1 MRCQAMKIN
10 KKFTKA
16 ARRMLSVAVCL
27 VMMFTTFFIFDP
39 AVLSELFP
47 KASAW
52 NFTTYATSTNGDKA
66 GLSINTSAKTVTVNT
81 SNGFAYFLSHMTSE
95 FQGYT
100 VTLNTDVYMQPSM
113 GATSV
118 NYDYNDSDTTAWYGV
133 LDGNGHCVSNYRYF
147 FKDSRNNDI
156 RFIGLIRKMC
166 GGEVKNLTLLNSF
179 VYCANTGTGKKQKKE
194 MIATGA
200 LIGGISNDSNSLAS
214 EVKITNVTIDNA
226 YVNGYSYGGDASRSR
241 DVGGFAG
248 NVGNKVTFTD
258 CKITNSKIQP
268 GRSDSNYDGYN
279 QNAGAFVGWTNSSIT
294 ITNTTQAVSVSNTTV
309 YRDGTGDAGHAMLI
323 GNSEGENST
332 IIKNVITEGTVY
344 GSWYTGGMVGNT
356 WGSFTA
362 ENCINRAKV
371 VGNGDNVGGLVGR
384 VGDKKDHASYNSSV
398 SMKNCTNEG
407 SVSNNGK
414 TTAGGLIGWLN
425 NSTYATEISYCTNK
439 GSVTSGKDYA
449 GGIIGAD
456 DGTKSCT
463 ILNANNYGSITAQGR
478 SGGIVGRTRRSINF
492 TNCINNAKIT
502 TTRTDSKEAY
512 AGGIIG
518 ENLDSGKLVFTNC
531 VNNGEISNSRDGAGG
546 IIGRMVPAA
555 SGATFTNC
563 ENNGK
568 ITSGTWYV
576 GGMVGLSDNNNPVT
590 IENCRNNGDI
600 LTSTQYVGGIIGRIY
615 GKLTMKN
622 TVNTKSVTG
631 AQFTAGLCAWIQ
643 DDGCE
648 ITNCLNTGTV
658 STNGNSHGAG
668 ILSTVESQAN
678 NPTWKITNCVNTGD
692 IKNGVSAI
700 GGILGYMGNLDNPG
714 TVIISDCI
722 NKGNIDVT
730 GNDVGGIVG
739 NLNNHGS
746 STQHHKYTNCYN
758 YGNISSSSGSTEGV
772 FVGGI
777 VGKEYGF
784 AEFNGCRNYGTVNAS
799 STSAN
804 SISGGI
810 CGWIQDDTS
819 SFADC
824 INYGKVT
831 AKNNIGGIL
840 GEVSNAYNGT
850 SFSFTQCGNYGGLS
864 ATTNNFADMGGIVG
878 KLNAKEST
886 VKIYMSKCFNGNGN
900 DGRIA
905 SVSYKAKNAGGLFG
919 EVNQQAVIA
928 DSYNNASSISS
939 GTNAGGLIG
948 TNNGNTALAYNSFS
962 VTASVSNLA
971 GSGSVTQYGC
981 FTNTMGKGTAALA
994 TLNTTRTVSGISS
1007 VGNAYDYK
1015 QGVNKDYPALKW
1027 QLNTLTKNV
1036 GRNLLADLIADTAN
1050 SGYSAQGSS
1059 YSIKL
1064 DGITKTYYPT
1074 YTKTVNGITVT
1085 YSTLTETFTLS
1096 GTPTATGSFNIL
1108 SVSNPEAKSA
1118 FASAYYVGGNAMG
1131 CSTTVFSTTIGRTGK
1146 VHALKSVSAG
1156 ETVNVSV
1163 YVTPNVPVQFDNYK
1177 FHASMDYVN
1186 NVTATS
1192 GALIDLHST
1201 YSGLGTPTKT
1211 GYKFLGWYTQRS
1223 SGSRIA
1229 DGSTVANFGT
1239 PSFDDTLDRDVDI
1252 YAHWDPIS
1260 YTVRYNGNG
1269 ATSGSTTSSSHTY
1282 DEEKNLTAN
1291 GFFREFDV
1299 NLDYCNGRE
1308 TETLTATSNFL
1319 GWATSENGNK
1329 VYKDK
1334 QSVKNLTTED
1344 GKIIDLY
1351 AKWAADSSVELPTP
1365 TMTGYTFDGWYT
1377 SDGTKVSQTFTPTA
1391 PTNLTAHWTP
1401 ITYTVSYDGNGGSGS
1416 TASSTHTYD
1425 VAKNL
1430 TKNGFERKFTVT
1442 FNYND
1447 GRTETRTV
1455 NAVSTFTGW
1464 ICSKDGKTYADGAEV
1479 KNLTDK
1485 SETITMTA
1493 QWTDASVDI
1502 PTPARSGYTFSG
1514 WTDQEGNQVSG
1525 RITPTKDITL
1535 TANWDAI
1542 TYTVSYD
1549 GNGGSGTTAS
1559 STHTYDVAQ
1568 NLTKNGFERKFTVTF
1583 NYNDGVTSNTVSTV
1597 KSDFNGWLCSKDKKI
1612 YADEAEVKNLTDESE
1627 TIKMTAR
1634 WTDKTVTVPETE
1646 RENYIFLGWFDAQGN
1661 EYKGTFTPTSDLV
1674 ITAKWQEKAK
1684 YTVTF
1689 KNGDEILQQS
1699 EWYIDTMPVFNGTE
1713 PTKESDNRYEYT
1725 FSGWSPEITKV
1736 TGETTYEAQ
1745 FTATEHH
1752 FNSVKVDGE
1761 THRSECACGY
1771 KLESTKHNIELK
1783 DGKYTCKDCGYVVPD
1798 FTAVTA
1804 DGATLT
1810 KTLRADMTTKYLVAT
1825 VSYPNASKPNK
1836 EGKYFVYWYDRASG
1850 EIVSAFTT
1858 YSFFLTKEVD
1868 IIPIFATQKDYYTER
1883 AKATT
1888 VLRMVGCKQ
1897 NEDKSYS
1904 ILAERSISSS
1914 AGSINSHGMIY
1925 TTDASLE
1932 NSLDWEHR
1940 DVDGVKLLTAQRTS
1954 TVRTGLYEAKITGA
1968 ESGVVYARPYIVLVK
1983 ADGSTETMYGKVVT
1997 YNLLTSTQA
2006 AESDVLSTDSYDLS
2020 DISAEEPVTPT
2031 EPTEKNPLEKIA
2043 DFFAKLVEI
2052 IKTILSFFGLTGV
2065 AR

>member
-1 MRCQAMKIN
+1 MRCQSMKIN

-27 VMMFTTFFIFDP
+27 VMMFTTFFIFEP
-39 AVLSELFP
+39 SVL
-47 KASAW
+47 KITASAAAW
-52 NFTTYATSTNGDKA
+52 NGITDATSGTDYTVSGTTMHIKTPNG
-66 GLSINTSAKTVTVNT
+66 L
-81 SNGFAYFLSHMTSE
+81 AYFISNLGSYSSWTVYLDNDVDLNNNDDFPRNSTV
-95 FQGYT
+95 FTGTFNGQGKTIYNYKNE
-100 VTLNTDVYMQPSM
+100 VGYKDDNIGFFNFAS
-113 GATSV
+113 GATFLNIKFSNAYV
-118 NYDYNDSDTTAWYGV
+118 GNFDGQYQGGDND
-133 LDGNGHCVSNYRYF
+133 
-147 FKDSRNNDI
+147 
-156 RFIGLIRKMC
+156 
-166 GGEVKNLTLLNSF
+166 
-179 VYCANTGTGKKQKKE
+179 GTGY
-194 MIATGA
+194 
-200 LIGGISNDSNSLAS
+200 GILVGKVNSSNITTT
-214 EVKITNVTIDNA
+214 VTNVTVEKSTVSGRA
-226 YVNGYSYGGDASRSR
+226 
-241 DVGGFAG
+241 DVGGIFGTVNGA
-248 NVGNKVTFTD
+248 VSFSECHVSA
-258 CKITNSKIQP
+258 KI
-268 GRSDSNYDGYN
+268 DSVRKGGHGSLSNCLGGMIGY
-279 QNAGAFVGWTNSSIT
+279 TNSSAT
-294 ITNTTQAVSVSNTTV
+294 IKDCTYSNFGS
-309 YRDGTGDAGHAMLI
+309 DGINGRQRSGGMIGHCDGSL
-323 GNSEGENST
+323 T
-332 IIKNVITEGTVY
+332 IKNSKNYGTI
-344 GSWYTGGMVGNT
+344 SA
-356 WGSFTA
+356 S
-362 ENCINRAKV
+362 
-371 VGNGDNVGGLVGR
+371 GDSPSDLGGLVGKATGA
-384 VGDKKDHASYNSSV
+384 VDFYNNENRGTL
-398 SMKNCTNEG
+398 KNDN
-407 SVSNNGK
+407 V
-414 TTAGGLIGWLN
+414 TTGGMIGWLANGSNTTKIENCN
-425 NSTYATEISYCTNK
+425 NYGSITN
-439 GSVTSGKDYA
+439 GGDYA

-456 DGTKSCT
+456 DGTGFGTVS
-463 ILNANNYGSITAQGR
+463 NAHNFGAITGGR
-478 SGGIVGRTRRSINF
+478 YAGGIVGRTKRQMKLL
-492 TNCINNAKIT
+492 NCVNESSATIT
-502 TTRTDSKEAY
+502 TTTNNKKKTDTC

-518 ENLDSGKLVFTNC
+518 KNQDARQVVIENCTNNGSVKASRDYAGGIMGYLDASNSGATFKNC
-531 VNNGEISNSRDGAGG
+531 VNNGSVKNGVSAGAWYAGG
-546 IIGRMVPAA
+546 ILAA
-555 SGATFTNC
+555 SGN
-563 ENNGK
+563 
-568 ITSGTWYV
+568 
-576 GGMVGLSDNNNPVT
+576 DNPVT
-590 IENCRNNGDI
+590 FENCRNNADVGNAMNR
-600 LTSTQYVGGIIGRIY
+600 TGGITGHVK
-615 GKLTMKN
+615 GPLTMKN
-622 TVNTKSVTG
+622 SVNTGNISG
-631 AQFTAGLCAWIQ
+631 AQFTAGLCAWIE

-658 STNGNSHGAG
+658 STNSNSNGAG
-668 ILSTVESQAN
+668 ILSTVQSQAN

-692 IKNGVSAI
+692 IKDGVSAI

-722 NKGNIDVT
+722 NKGNIDAT

-739 NLNNHGS
+739 NLYNHGS

-758 YGNISSSSGSTEGV
+758 YGNITSSSGNTDGV

-784 AEFNGCRNYGTVNAS
+784 AEFNGCRNYGTVDAS

-810 CGWIQDDTS
+810 CGWIEDDTS

-886 VKIYMSKCFNGNGN
+886 VKIYMSKCFNGNGK

-919 EVNQQAVIA
+919 EVNKQAVIA

-948 TNNGNTALAYNSFS
+948 TNNGNTTLAYNSFS

-994 TLNTTRTVSGISS
+994 DLNKTRSVPGISS

-1015 QGVNKDYPALKW
+1015 QGVNNDYPALKW

-1036 GRNLLADLIADTAN
+1036 GRNLIADLIADTAK

-1085 YSTLTETFTLS
+1085 YDTMSDLFTLS
-1096 GTPTATGSFNIL
+1096 GTPTATGTFNIL
-1108 SVSNPEAKSA
+1108 SGTNTEAKSGY
-1118 FASAYYVGGNAMG
+1118 ASAYYVGGNAMG
-1131 CSTTVFSTTIGRTGK
+1131 CSATVFSTTIGRTGS
-1146 VHALKSVSAG
+1146 VHALRSVSTG

-1229 DGSTVANFGT
+1229 DGSTVANFGI
-1239 PSFDDTLDRDVDI
+1239 PKFDDTLDRDVDI
-1252 YAHWDPIS
+1252 YAHWDPIT
-1260 YTVRYNGNG
+1260 YTIVYNGNG

-1291 GFFREFDV
+1291 GFYRKFDV

-1308 TETLTATSNFL
+1308 TETLTATSSFL

-1329 VYKDK
+1329 VYEDK

-1401 ITYTVSYDGNGGSGS
+1401 ITYTVSYDGNGATSGA

-1425 VAKNL
+1425 VAQNL

-1455 NAVSTFTGW
+1455 DAVSTFNGW

-1535 TANWDAI
+1535 TANWNAI

-1549 GNGGSGTTAS
+1549 GNDATGGSTAN

-1568 NLTKNGFERKFTVTF
+1568 KLTKNGFERKFTVTF

-1597 KSDFNGWLCSKDKKI
+1597 KSDFNGWLCSKDRKT
-1612 YADEAEVKNLTDESE
+1612 YADEAEVKNLTDKSE
-1627 TIKMTAR
+1627 TITMTAQ

-1646 RENYIFLGWFDAQGN
+1646 RENYIFLGWFDEQGN

-1674 ITAKWQEKAK
+1674 LTAKWQEKAK
-1684 YTVTF
+1684 YTITF

-1699 EWYIDTMPVFNGTE
+1699 EWYVDTMPTFTDTE

-1752 FNSVKVDGE
+1752 FKSVKVDGE
-1761 THRSECACGY
+1761 THRSECDCGY

-1798 FTAVTA
+1798 FNAVTA

-1925 TTDASLE
+1925 TTDASL
-1932 NSLDWEHR
+1932 
-1940 DVDGVKLLTAQRTS
+1940 VDKLTVEGKDEDESIRLLTAQRTS
-1954 TVRTGLYEAKITGA
+1954 TVRTGLYEAKITGT
-1968 ESGVVYARPYIVLVK
+1968 ESDVVYARPYIVLVK
-1983 ADGSTETMYGKVVT
+1983 ADGSTETVYGKVVT
-1997 YNLLTSTQA
+1997 YNLLTNTQA
-2006 AESDVLSTDSYDLS
+2006 AESDVLSTNSYDLS

-2031 EPTEKNPLEKIA
+2031 EPTEKNPLEKVA